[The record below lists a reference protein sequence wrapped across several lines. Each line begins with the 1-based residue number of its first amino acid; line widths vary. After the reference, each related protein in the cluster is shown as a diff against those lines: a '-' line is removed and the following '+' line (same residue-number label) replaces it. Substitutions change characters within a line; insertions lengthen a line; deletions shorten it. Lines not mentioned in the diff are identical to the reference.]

1 MIMSFYQLYKDAY
14 AREASDIHL
23 IYGKPIQLRIN
34 GLLADYSNE
43 ILTDKDIESL
53 VAQVITPRAKI
64 DLDTKM
70 DADFSYEF
78 EKNERLR
85 VNIHFEK
92 HHLSLTARIIKTK
105 IPSFEEINLGKTE
118 EMLTKLNYGLILICG
133 PTGSGKSTTLST
145 ILDRINAE
153 RSSKIITAEDPI
165 EYVFEHKKSTIEQR
179 EIGID
184 APSFGASLRT
194 VFRQDPN
201 VIMVGEIRDKETI
214 SETLRIA
221 ETGHLV
227 FSTLH
232 TSSASATILR
242 IVDIFE
248 PHEQRQVKI
257 QLAENLRAVI
267 FQQLVPSVDGKRVA
281 AREIMINNSAIS
293 NIIRVGNF
301 EQIDTVIQTSS
312 EEGMVTM
319 DKALE
324 KLYRDKLVTKET
336 YERRKGQ
343 IGTGYSFY

>member
-1 MIMSFYQLYKDAY
+1 M
-14 AREASDIHL
+14 
-23 IYGKPIQLRIN
+23 
-34 GLLADYSNE
+34 
-43 ILTDKDIESL
+43 
-53 VAQVITPRAKI
+53 
-64 DLDTKM
+64 
-70 DADFSYEF
+70 
-78 EKNERLR
+78 
-85 VNIHFEK
+85 
-92 HHLSLTARIIKTK
+92 
-105 IPSFEEINLGKTE
+105 
-118 EMLTKLNYGLILICG
+118 
-133 PTGSGKSTTLST
+133 
-145 ILDRINAE
+145 LDRINAE

-165 EYVFEHKKSTIEQR
+165 EYVFEHKKSVIEQR

-184 APSFGASLRT
+184 APSFGTALRT
-194 VFRQDPN
+194 IFRQDPN

-232 TSSASATILR
+232 TSSAAATILR

-267 FQQLVPSVDGKRVA
+267 FQQLVPSSDGKRVA

-301 EQIDTVIQTSS
+301 EQIDTVLQTSS
-312 EEGMVTM
+312 EEGMTTM

-324 KLYRDKLVTKET
+324 RLYREKSSPKNFTRSAGD
-336 YERRKGQ
+336 
-343 IGTGYSFY
+343 S